1 MAPRKPAG
9 DPEKLTF
16 EQALAELEAIIDRIQ
31 SGAVGLEESLQEYER
46 AAGLL
51 KRCRGILDTTEQ
63 KVEQLQVSF
72 GKADMAPEKHD
83 SAASRPA
90 PRSAAAQN
98 PSPSDHEDDD
108 EQAPF

>member
-16 EQALAELEAIIDRIQ
+16 EQALAELETIIDRIQ

-46 AAGLL
+46 AAALL
-51 KRCRGILDTTEQ
+51 KRCRGILDVTEQ

-72 GKADMAPEKHD
+72 GKPDAAAEKPDAAPGRRAPRTGAPEV
-83 SAASRPA
+83 S
-90 PRSAAAQN
+90 
-98 PSPSDHEDDD
+98 SPSEDED